1 MNNENMFK
9 NYEILEILIII
20 KKLSK
25 EIQIYG

>member
-1 MNNENMFK
+1 MNNENMLK

-25 EIQIYG
+25 EMQIYG